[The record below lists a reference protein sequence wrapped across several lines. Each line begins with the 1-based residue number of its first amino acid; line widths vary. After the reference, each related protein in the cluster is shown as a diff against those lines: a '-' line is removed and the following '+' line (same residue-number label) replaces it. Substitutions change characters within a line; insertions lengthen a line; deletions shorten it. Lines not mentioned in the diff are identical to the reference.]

1 MPDSL
6 PRARTRSPS
15 LAGGAP
21 PRSTPS
27 RSPRIRALSTRLR
40 GWSREGKNDPVRSSG
55 MAGFDL
61 PGGGGHRLEALAVAP
76 VGALRRARRG
86 AARRSRQRP
95 RTPTGPVR
103 PGPEQTPEDLVVSKI
118 GVGKDF
124 PDQRGHGRLVTGH
137 RGCTPCESWS
147 RNRAPT
153 MPAALPGRRAPRRR
167 GPRGNHHHTTRR
179 TRGDRPLGCAQGQR
193 RSVQVNSP
201 DFDAGDDPLFRSGGR
216 AGPHRQ
222 RSRRSGQ
229 QSPTRRARPA
239 GSQLPA
245 AGCRLP
251 DYRLPLTGVGARSGR

>member
-103 PGPEQTPEDLVVSKI
+103 PGPEQAAEDA
-118 GVGKDF
+118 
-124 PDQRGHGRLVTGH
+124 RL
-137 RGCTPCESWS
+137 
-147 RNRAPT
+147 
-153 MPAALPGRRAPRRR
+153 
-167 GPRGNHHHTTRR
+167 
-179 TRGDRPLGCAQGQR
+179 
-193 RSVQVNSP
+193 
-201 DFDAGDDPLFRSGGR
+201 
-216 AGPHRQ
+216 
-222 RSRRSGQ
+222 
-229 QSPTRRARPA
+229 
-239 GSQLPA
+239 
-245 AGCRLP
+245 
-251 DYRLPLTGVGARSGR
+251 ARSGSARTSRISVDTAHWLVAGIAGALLVNPGRGTGLPRCPPPSRAGGPLDAEDPAGITTTLRDAPAAIVRSGVRRGSGDRCR